1 MSRVDRWL
9 LPDGVEEALPARARA
24 LETLRRRLLDLYAS
38 WGYDLVMPPLVEFL
52 DSLLCG
58 AGTDVSLQT
67 FTLTDQ
73 LSGRALGVRAD
84 ITPQVARIDA
94 HGLKARGPQRL
105 CYAGSVLRARPAG
118 MAATRA
124 PLQAGA
130 ELFGHAGIDA
140 DVEVISLMLETLA
153 VVGRAD
159 VHLDIGHVGI
169 YRGLVADAAL
179 DAQDEQALFDIFQR
193 KAVPELDEFLA
204 AKVGDAACRARLR
217 ALVDLAG
224 DAGVVARAEHL
235 FAGAGAAVQHAVR
248 DLAAIGQRV
257 SACYPNV
264 AVCFDLCELRG
275 YRYHSGCVFAAYVA
289 GRSQDVAKG
298 GRYDGIGE
306 VFGRPRPATGF
317 SVDVKTLADIAAG
330 GVVPAVRGIYV
341 PPSAAVD
348 AALDAAKDET
358 VARLRAAGERV
369 VRGLPGQAPDF
380 DELQC
385 DRQLQRGAQG
395 WEVVPR

>member
-9 LPDGVEEALPARARA
+9 LPDGVEEALPARAQA
-24 LETLRRRLLDLYAS
+24 LEALRRRLLDLYGS
-38 WGYDLVMPPLVEFL
+38 WGYQLVMPPLIEFL
-52 DSLLCG
+52 DALLCG
-58 AGTDVSLQT
+58 AGPDVELQT
-67 FTLTDQ
+67 FRLTDQ

-94 HGLKARGPQRL
+94 HALKVSGPQRL
-105 CYAGSVLRARPAG
+105 CYAGSVLHARPAG

-153 VVGRAD
+153 IAGRTD
-159 VHLDIGHVGI
+159 VHLDLGHVGI
-169 YRGLVADAAL
+169 YRGLVAEAAL
-179 DAQDEQALFDIFQR
+179 DAQDEQQLFDIFQR
-193 KAVPELDEFLA
+193 KAVPELEAFLA
-204 AKVGDAACRARLR
+204 AKVADADRRTRLR

-224 DAGVVARAEHL
+224 DSAVIERAAKL
-235 FAGAGAAVQHAVR
+235 FAGAGDAVQNAVS
-248 DLAAIGQRV
+248 DLATIGRRV
-257 SACYPNV
+257 RERYPSV
-264 AVCFDLCELRG
+264 QVCFDLCELRG

-289 GRSQDVAKG
+289 GRAQEVAKG

-317 SVDVKTLADIAAG
+317 SVDVKTLADIAA
-330 GVVPAVRGIYV
+330 VALVPPARGIYV
-341 PPSAAVD
+341 PPFAAMD
-348 AALDAAKDET
+348 PALEAK
-358 VARLRAAGERV
+358 VAQLRAAGERV
-369 VRGLPGQAPDF
+369 VRGLPGQMPDF

-385 DRQLQRGAQG
+385 DRQMARGAQG
-395 WEVVPR
+395 WDVVPR